1 MRQIVLDTET
11 TGIGEGHR
19 IIEIGAVELLDR
31 KLTGQRYHQ
40 YIYPERDI
48 EAKAQEVH
56 GISLEQLEEMNAPVF
71 AQIADEFCAFI
82 KGAQLVIHN
91 APFDVGMMD
100 QEFKRL
106 RYPLTESFCQVF
118 DTLALARDMHPGAR
132 NNLDSLCSR
141 YGIDNSHR
149 TLHGALLDAQILADV
164 YLAMTGGQTDLVLEV
179 ETGISATSEQSAST
193 QSLSASTYQSPV
205 IYADAKEMQAH
216 QEFIAMLDKKSEH
229 NLWHK
234 F

>member
-1 MRQIVLDTET
+1 
-11 TGIGEGHR
+11 
-19 IIEIGAVELLDR
+19 
-31 KLTGQRYHQ
+31 
-40 YIYPERDI
+40 
-48 EAKAQEVH
+48 
-56 GISLEQLEEMNAPVF
+56 
-71 AQIADEFCAFI
+71 
-82 KGAQLVIHN
+82 
-91 APFDVGMMD
+91 
-100 QEFKRL
+100 
-106 RYPLTESFCQVF
+106 
-118 DTLALARDMHPGAR
+118 MHPGAR